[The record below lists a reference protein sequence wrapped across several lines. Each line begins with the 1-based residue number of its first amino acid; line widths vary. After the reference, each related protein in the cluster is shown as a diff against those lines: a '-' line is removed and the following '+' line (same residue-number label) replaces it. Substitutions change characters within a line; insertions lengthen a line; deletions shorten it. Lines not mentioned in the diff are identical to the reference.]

1 MLIDKGEQINQFKVD
16 GKSRKFFFVTA
27 IKEIEPDVFI
37 MGTLSQGLHKY
48 DMKKETLKTISS
60 AELNLPE
67 KREAGNCQYDPD
79 RFITKY
85 MGFIFWLWHL
95 SF

>member
-1 MLIDKGEQINQFKVD
+1 
-16 GKSRKFFFVTA
+16 
-27 IKEIEPDVFI
+27 

-67 KREAGNCQYDPD
+67 NVKPGTVSTILTDSLQNIWVSFFGYGIFRFD
-79 RFITKY
+79 RDLNLIKHYTCLLY
-85 MGFIFWLWHL
+85 TSDAADEL
-95 SF
+95 